1 MKFTPYAA
9 FGKVVIV
16 AQTNI
21 GDTRVVPLGNNGL
34 VKTGYYYYTHGC
46 AKVHVIETGEQLE
59 DRTPGWLNKEHAGAG
74 ATSSGNLQLN
84 FPVETEWLC
93 IPHQYN
99 KTGLPNL
106 ESLIIKPGEVG
117 FIYNNTDLFLVRGKL
132 SINGKSFTGPTQIRI
147 RSGDTVALVESD
159 VPCYAVK
166 FL

>member
-1 MKFTPYAA
+1 MKFTPHAA

-16 AQTNI
+16 AKTNV
-21 GDTRVVPLGNNGL
+21 GDTRVVPLGDNGL

-59 DRTPGWLNKEHAGAG
+59 DRTPGWLNKEHAGAS
-74 ATSSGNLQLN
+74 ATTKGNLQLN

-99 KTGLPNL
+99 KGGLPNL
-106 ESLIIKPGEVG
+106 ESLVVNPGETAP
-117 FIYNNTDLFLVRGKL
+117 IPNNTDLFLVRGKL
-132 SINGKSFTGPTQIRI
+132 NINGKVFTGPTQIRI
-147 RSGDTVALVESD
+147 RSGDTTAAVDGDAT
-159 VPCYAVK
+159 CYGVK